1 MKGGRKMRKYKKFMA
16 LLLASTLIIALVPSV
31 FAQEGKKININKAP
45 AEELTQL
52 KGIGATYAE
61 RIVQFREANGP
72 FAAPEDIMKV
82 PGIAVKIFEANKDII
97 TVE

>member
-1 MKGGRKMRKYKKFMA
+1 MREHKKFLA
-16 LLLASTLIIALVPSV
+16 LLLASALIIALVPAV

-45 AEELTQL
+45 VEELTQM
-52 KGIGATYAE
+52 KGIGTAYAE

-72 FAAPEDIMKV
+72 FSRPEDIMKV
-82 PGIAVKIFEANKDII
+82 PGIGEKIFKANKDII

>member
-1 MKGGRKMRKYKKFMA
+1 MA
-16 LLLASTLIIALVPSV
+16 LLLASALIIALVPSV
-31 FAQEGKKININKAP
+31 FAQEGKKININKTA

-52 KGIGATYAE
+52 KGIGAAYAE

-72 FAAPEDIMKV
+72 FASPEDIMKV

>member
-1 MKGGRKMRKYKKFMA
+1 MRKYKKFMVI
-16 LLLASTLIIALVPSV
+16 LLASTLIIALVPSV
-31 FAQEGKKININKAP
+31 FAQEGKKININTAP

-52 KGIGATYAE
+52 KGVGAAYAD

-82 PGIAVKIFEANKDII
+82 QGIGVKIFETNKDII